1 VIGSNVA
8 RRYAKA
14 ILELGSER
22 GKLDALVNEM
32 SDAAAAYKSS
42 PELRAA
48 LENPLV
54 ALDAKKAILDELSQ
68 RLGLSPTAHHALR
81 LLGDRRRLRAL
92 PAIAQLLR
100 ELNDAKRG
108 VVRAEVITAV
118 RLSDGY
124 YQRLQTELEKMTGKK
139 VVLDTREDATILA
152 GVITRIGDM
161 VVDGSLRS
169 RLQEMKTALLADP
182 GASGA

>member
-1 VIGSNVA
+1 VIASNVA

-14 ILELGSER
+14 ILELGAES
-22 GKLDALVNEM
+22 GQLDALVNEI
-32 SDAAAAYKSS
+32 SEAAVAYQSS

-54 ALDAKKAILDELSQ
+54 AIDAKKAILDEISQ

-81 LLGDRRRLRAL
+81 LLGDRRRLRVL
-92 PAIAQLLR
+92 PSIAQLLR
-100 ELNDAKRG
+100 EMHDAKRG
-108 VVRAEVITAV
+108 VVRAEVVTAV

-124 YQRLQTELEKMTGKK
+124 YERLQRELEKMTGKK
-139 VVLDTREDATILA
+139 VVLDTHLDETIIA

-161 VVDGSLRS
+161 VVDGSLRA
-169 RLQEMKTALLADP
+169 RLEEMKTALLADP
-182 GASGA
+182 GAGGA

>member
-1 VIGSNVA
+1 MIGSNVA

-14 ILELGSER
+14 ILELGAESGRLET
-22 GKLDALVNEM
+22 LVNEM
-32 SDAAAAYKSS
+32 SDAAAAYQSS

-54 ALDAKKAILDELSQ
+54 ALDAKKAILDEMSQ

-81 LLGDRRRLRAL
+81 LLGDRRRLRVL
-92 PAIAQLLR
+92 PSIAQLLR
-100 ELNDAKRG
+100 EMHDAKRG

-139 VVLDTREDATILA
+139 VVLETREDESIIA

-161 VVDGSLRS
+161 VVDGSLRA

-182 GASGA
+182 TA